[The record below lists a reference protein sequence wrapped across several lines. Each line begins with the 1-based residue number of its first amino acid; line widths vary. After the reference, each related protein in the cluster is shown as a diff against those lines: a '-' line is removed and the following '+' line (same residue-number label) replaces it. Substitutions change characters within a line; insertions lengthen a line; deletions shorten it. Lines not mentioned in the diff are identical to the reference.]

1 MTNATHP
8 LSREHI
14 RTAFGRLIPRLS
26 DGMRRLAEALLDL
39 IGEDGS
45 ASVQQLHARL
55 FPATDNTKS
64 ASAQLNNVLK
74 AITAAAQAS
83 GLVLSHQF
91 EGSKQGGIAGRKLR
105 FLGPPPL
112 LVAETETLSAIA
124 DAQRINDQQGDPL
137 MQEHKVVLLTFNEHE
152 FNAVRRTFWLDT
164 QSLPTALS
172 YPLKD
177 RPPVS
182 VDVLGSFGNIR
193 LFHHHSRQ
201 GNRESQRAAADIQA
215 ALQPRAIVA
224 VGIAFGTEEGK
235 RAVADVLV
243 SKFLVDYELGKVHS
257 DGTLSLRGPRPPAS
271 RTWVRAL
278 EQLDIRQNASTARTT
293 WPRLHFGGLLSG
305 EKLVDNIDYR
315 NRLLQLAQQDDIVG
329 GEMEAAGL
337 FTALDGTRTE
347 WVVVKAI
354 CDWADGNKGQDKER
368 RQQHAAANAAQ
379 VVHALITSSSLY
391 PDAIDSEAASSGF
404 NAMQP
409 NSPKLPFDAKQLMRR
424 ARLSEVDDCALP
436 YEPNWGSQVSLD
448 TLDENAHKLTAASPQ
463 EDTGLVA
470 FDDILQWVNDP
481 DSPPLYALLGEYGM
495 GKTTTSQRVFE
506 HLRAQHLRGE
516 LARPALYFDLR
527 KVERLVPAS
536 DVSAGTVPSLQET
549 IEDCLKNGYVSDGM
563 HTPGYADVV
572 SSIDQGAVV
581 IFDGLDEVLSRIQ
594 DKQGLTFT
602 ANLLRVLADAKARRP
617 ADASVPTPKLLLSCR
632 TQFFRSLREQNN
644 HLTGEHR
651 GAQPARQYRALVLRP
666 FTEQQIRTYLQAA
679 LPEANIDQLMQR
691 IASVHNLTDLSK
703 RPFTLKLV
711 SRFLPQIERWQAEGR
726 TVTGATLYR
735 EVAREW
741 LIRDKEKQSFQP
753 EDKERLAADLA
764 AHLWRQKLRG
774 LDAPALEAWL
784 GAWLAQQPAGS
795 DCLTK
800 PRNLLQQD
808 LRNATFL
815 RRIDDERT
823 SRFEFSH
830 SSLQEFFLAE
840 HLAQQVLR
848 CVDHT
853 DDSALVDGYF
863 AAWVGP
869 TPSDET
875 LDFLTQILS
884 EHASSTAVVA
894 VLNRWRKAYRAQAS
908 ELLLRYAL
916 KAPSTAPTPLLA
928 GFDLRGAQLRNWTF
942 DGQPSGKT
950 TGTPLLMQGCLLQGA
965 DLRGTCFRKVRLEG
979 TDFSG
984 VRLAQ
989 ASFDSCNL
997 QRTLW
1002 NKASLVGTVFRD
1014 CNLSESQLYG
1024 ANAYRAQHAGC
1035 KGIPA
1040 YLNQSTSLAW
1050 LTTPSYSVQAEQR
1063 STLTWFPGQAETASA
1078 LAFSPDGKRI
1088 ASAPFRSPTLC
1099 LWDTE
1104 TGEQL
1109 LRLRSFYG
1117 WFNAVVFSPDGTQIG
1132 SYSHDLTA
1140 HPSKSGTLCL
1150 WDAASGEQLL
1160 SVSGLHGGLV
1170 TLVFSPDGMRIAAS
1184 NSDQGVF
1191 VWSTASGEQLLN
1203 FRPTQGKVASVAFA
1217 PDGRLVATVATEGMP
1232 HLLDVASGEQLV
1244 SLQDTTGKVG
1254 CLVLSCDAKRIAVSQ
1269 QGSLS
1274 VWDST
1279 TGDQL
1284 LSLQGHKDRFSSVV
1298 FSPDGSLIVS
1308 TSIERRTVS
1317 VWDAATGEELLVFRG
1332 HQGELNAVAISP
1344 DSRQIASAS
1353 HEGATYLWNATSGE
1367 QLLSLPLQQGGMNAV
1382 AFAPDGRNIAAA
1394 SQDGTVYLWNVKS
1407 GKQPTSFVGHQG
1419 CVNSVKFSPDGSRIA
1434 SAANDHTVR
1443 IWDTS
1448 SAAHLLCLKD
1458 HPGDVRSVA
1467 FSPDGKRIA
1476 SVSNQVG
1483 FFWDATTGERQHG
1496 ALALGRVLSM
1506 AISPCGTLVSA
1517 SLCIMDYPLNILDTA
1532 TGELLRSL
1540 PIQIDWNTI
1549 PSGLG
1554 QIQCAVFSP
1563 DSLRIA
1569 TGGRNG
1575 NLAIWDVTTGERLLL
1590 IKGHLGGVNSVA
1602 YCGQGSRIAS
1612 ASDDSTVRLWDAISG
1627 QQLLA
1632 LQGHLGRVSSVVFS
1646 PDGNLIAS
1654 ASHDGTVCLWD
1665 ANTGACVRCYWAQ
1678 TSTNGL
1684 SGHAVWSPPGAE
1696 PEHPEGRVISASG
1709 DAWRLLGWQ
1718 VWDHPSAPG
1727 QWTRLPLGPYPSKA
1741 AVAA

>member
-8 LSREHI
+8 LSREHV

-26 DGMRRLAEALLDL
+26 DGMRRLAEALLGL

-74 AITAAAQAS
+74 AITTAAQAS

-112 LVAETETLSAIA
+112 LVAETETLSAIVP
-124 DAQRINDQQGDPL
+124 AQRINDQRGDPL
-137 MQEHKVVLLTFNEHE
+137 IQEHKVVLLTFNEHE
-152 FNAVRRTFWLDT
+152 FNAVRSAFRPDT
-164 QSLPTALS
+164 GTTPKTLS
-172 YPLKD
+172 YSLTD
-177 RPPVS
+177 RTPVS
-182 VDVLGSFGNIR
+182 VDVLGSFRNIR

-201 GNRESQRAAADIQA
+201 GNRESQRAAADIQSA
-215 ALQPRAIVA
+215 MQPRAIVA
-224 VGIAFGTEEGK
+224 VGIAFGVKEDKQAIG
-235 RAVADVLV
+235 DVLV
-243 SKFLVDYELGKVHS
+243 SKYVVDYELSKAHN
-257 DGTLSLRGPRPPAS
+257 DGSLTLRGPRPPAS

-278 EQLDIRQNASTARTT
+278 EQLDIRQNASMARTT
-293 WPRLHFGGLLSG
+293 WPNLHFGGLLSG

-329 GEMEAAGL
+329 GEMEATGL
-337 FTALDGTRTE
+337 FNALDGTRTE

-368 RQQHAAANAAQ
+368 RQQDAAACAAQ
-379 VVHALITSSSLY
+379 VVHALITSGSLY

-409 NSPKLPFDAKQLMRR
+409 DSPKLPFDAKQLMRR

-448 TLDENAHKLTAASPQ
+448 TLDEDAHRLKTASSQ

-470 FDDILQWVNDP
+470 FDDILRWVNDP

-536 DVSAGTVPSLQET
+536 DVSAGAVPSLQET

-572 SSIDQGAVV
+572 GSIDQGAVV

-602 ANLLRVLADAKARRP
+602 ANLLRVLADAKARCP

-666 FTEQQIRTYLQAA
+666 FTEQQIRAYLQAA

-735 EVAREW
+735 EVTREW

-764 AHLWRQKLRG
+764 AHLWRQNLRG

-784 GAWLAQQPAGS
+784 GAWLMQQAAGS

-942 DGQPSGKT
+942 DGQLSGKT

-965 DLRGTCFRKVRLEG
+965 DLRGTRFRTVRLEG
-979 TDFSG
+979 ADFSG

-1014 CNLSESQLYG
+1014 CNLSESQLYE

-1040 YLNQSTSLAW
+1040 YLNQSKSLAW
-1050 LTTPSYSVQAEQR
+1050 LTTPSYSVQAEKR

-1109 LRLRSFYG
+1109 LRLRSFHG
-1117 WFNAVVFSPDGTQIG
+1117 WFNAVVFSPDGTRIG

-1170 TLVFSPDGMRIAAS
+1170 TLVFSPDGMRIVAS
-1184 NSDQGVF
+1184 NSDRGVF

-1254 CLVLSCDAKRIAVSQ
+1254 CLVLSCDAKRIAVSKQ
-1269 QGSLS
+1269 DSVS

-1298 FSPDGSLIVS
+1298 FSPDGSLIAS
-1308 TSIERRTVS
+1308 TSTEKRTVS
-1317 VWDAATGEELLVFRG
+1317 VWDAATGEELLVLR
-1332 HQGELNAVAISP
+1332 
-1344 DSRQIASAS
+1344 S
-1353 HEGATYLWNATSGE
+1353 HEGEPRTVAFSPDNRLIVSGSHEGVTRLWNATSGE
-1367 QLLSLPLQQGGMNAV
+1367 QLLSLQSQQGGVDSV
-1382 AFAPDGRNIAAA
+1382 AFAPDGKNIASA
-1394 SQDGTVYLWNVKS
+1394 SQDGMVYLWNMNS
-1407 GKQPTSFVGHQG
+1407 DKQPTSLVGHQG
-1419 CVNSVKFSPDGSRIA
+1419 SVRSVTFSPDGSHIASASLDSTIRLWSATSREELLRIQGNQEGMNLVAFFPDALRFAYINHLSTFLWSVASGKHEDTPVVRGQAICLAISPNGTRIAYGRADMDKTVSIHEYPSGQMLLSLPIQTGWNTIPSDQGWIRSVVFSPDSSLLASAGDRGNVRLWDVETGEKVLLLQGHRGSVNSVAFSPDGSRIA
-1434 SAANDHTVR
+1434 T
-1443 IWDTS
+1443 
-1448 SAAHLLCLKD
+1448 
-1458 HPGDVRSVA
+1458 
-1467 FSPDGKRIA
+1467 
-1476 SVSNQVG
+1476 
-1483 FFWDATTGERQHG
+1483 
-1496 ALALGRVLSM
+1496 
-1506 AISPCGTLVSA
+1506 
-1517 SLCIMDYPLNILDTA
+1517 
-1532 TGELLRSL
+1532 
-1540 PIQIDWNTI
+1540 
-1549 PSGLG
+1549 
-1554 QIQCAVFSP
+1554 
-1563 DSLRIA
+1563 
-1569 TGGRNG
+1569 
-1575 NLAIWDVTTGERLLL
+1575 
-1590 IKGHLGGVNSVA
+1590 
-1602 YCGQGSRIAS
+1602 
-1612 ASDDSTVRLWDAISG
+1612 ASDDSTVCLWDAKSG
-1627 QQLLA
+1627 ELLLT
-1632 LQGHLGRVSSVVFS
+1632 LQGHQSRVSSVAFS
-1646 PDGNLIAS
+1646 PNGTLVAS
-1654 ASHDGTVCLWD
+1654 GSLDGTVRLW
-1665 ANTGACVRCYWAQ
+1665 NSTTGMCQRAYWAQ
-1678 TSTNGL
+1678 SSANGL
-1684 SGHAVWSPPGAE
+1684 HGHAVWSPPGAE

-1727 QWTRLPLGPYPSKA
+1727 QWTRLPLGPYPSETA
-1741 AVAA
+1741 AA